1 MSDETKINR
10 THKHVV
16 GFMSDTKPCYLVCFI
31 VNFDTDDKE
40 AEAIDKTIP
49 DVLNPEEYD
58 RLRCCW
64 DNMTGGFVKDGIK
77 VYTWWDILFEYFWEI
92 YSVDEAMHKKVYE
105 WAAMVYDEYSKLKNQ

>member
-16 GFMSDTKPCYLVCFI
+16 GFMGDTKLSYLVCFV
-31 VNFDTDDKE
+31 VNFDTDEKE

-58 RLRCCW
+58 RLSGGW
-64 DNMTGGFVKDGIK
+64 FNMSGGFVKDGIK
-77 VYTWWDILFEYFWEI
+77 VNTWWDNLYEYFWEI
-92 YSVDEAMHKKVYE
+92 YSVDETVHKKVYE
-105 WAAMVYDEYSKLKNQ
+105 WATMVYDEFEKLNHQ